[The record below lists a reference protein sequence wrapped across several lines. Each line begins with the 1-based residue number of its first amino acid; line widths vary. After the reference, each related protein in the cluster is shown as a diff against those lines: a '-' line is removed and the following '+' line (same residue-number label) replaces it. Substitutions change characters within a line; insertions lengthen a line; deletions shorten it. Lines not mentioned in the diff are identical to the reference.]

1 MLQRQL
7 GRVGP
12 VSRLTLG
19 GGGLGQV
26 WGVTD
31 RDEAIA
37 TVHAAV
43 AGGITLFDLAP
54 GYGRGEAE
62 TVIGAAFEGRPPSGV
77 RFTTKCQ
84 LGSPAPDDVPGIVRR
99 TLERSL
105 ATMRLSR
112 VDILFLHSNIVPDD
126 YVYPRDGALQHRFA
140 TTRSIFDARVIPA
153 FEALVEEGLIG
164 HWGITG
170 VGLPDTVID
179 VIAATPR
186 PAVVQCV
193 ANCLGSAGGMRRYD
207 EPARPRQIIAA
218 ARRAGVGVLGI
229 RAVQAGA
236 LTDALD
242 RELDADNPERMDF
255 ERAAPLRELARS
267 LSMPTAVLAHRY
279 ALGIDGVDSVVLGVK
294 NRRELAECL
303 NAERDGELPQSLVER
318 IDAVVAVGRRRQSL
332 SIDNPSTRSG

>member
-31 RDEAIA
+31 RDEAVA

-62 TVIGAAFEGRPPSGV
+62 TVIGTAFGGQPPRGV

-84 LGSPAPDDVPGIVRR
+84 LGSPPPADVAGVIRR

-105 ATMRLSR
+105 ATMRLPR
-112 VDILFLHSNIVPDD
+112 VDILFLHSNIIPDG
-126 YVYPRDGALQHRFA
+126 YAYPRDAALQHRFA
-140 TTRSIFDARVIPA
+140 TTRSLFYGQVVPA
-153 FEALVEEGLIG
+153 FEALIEEGLIG

-170 VGLPDTVID
+170 VGLPGTIID
-179 VIAATPR
+179 VLAGER
-186 PAVVQCV
+186 KPAVVQCV
-193 ANCLGSAGGMRRYD
+193 ANCLDSAGGMRRYD
-207 EPARPRQIIAA
+207 EPERPRDIIAA
-218 ARRAGVGVLGI
+218 ARRGGVGVLGI

-242 RELDADNPERMDF
+242 RDLTADNPERKDF

-267 LSMPTAVLAHRY
+267 LNMPTAVLAHRY

-303 NAERDGELPQSLVER
+303 AAERAGELPRDVVDT
-318 IDAVVAVGRRRQSL
+318 IDAIVAQSA
-332 SIDNPSTRSG
+332 STDSATRSG